1 MLGQNFWFIQ
11 IKYKKKQNNKKKS
24 VQCCW
29 FQTRCNCYWFEYKR
43 VWFHFPRIAY
53 YCIYLCVFLSWLIFF
68 FFSFSF
74 FSLSS
79 YYLLLYFIFTFYCF
93 LFLIVFPLSIT
104 FFLFFWPFY
113 FSFRSLSSSPLSP
126 FLPPPLSLFSLYF
139 LSINTILDNGNDN
152 SHVVIVMYICNLLSS

>member
-93 LFLIVFPLSIT
+93 LFQSLSFSLSDLSISLFVPFPL
-104 FFLFFWPFY
+104 PH
-113 FSFRSLSSSPLSP
+113 
-126 FLPPPLSLFSLYF
+126 FLPFSLLLSLFSLCTF
-139 LSINTILDNGNDN
+139 NQSIPF
-152 SHVVIVMYICNLLSS
+152 

>member
-11 IKYKKKQNNKKKS
+11 IKYKKSKTTKKS
-24 VQCCW
+24 QFNVVDSRQDVIATGLSTRGFGSI
-29 FQTRCNCYWFEYKR
+29 FQGLLTTAFISVYFYHDW
-43 VWFHFPRIAY
+43 
-53 YCIYLCVFLSWLIFF
+53 FF

-104 FFLFFWPFY
+104 FFLSFWSFY

>member
-11 IKYKKKQNNKKKS
+11 IKYKKSKTTKKS
-24 VQCCW
+24 QFNVVDSRQDVIATGLSTRGFGSI
-29 FQTRCNCYWFEYKR
+29 FQGLLTTAFISVYFYHDW
-43 VWFHFPRIAY
+43 
-53 YCIYLCVFLSWLIFF
+53 FF

-104 FFLFFWPFY
+104 FSFSDLSISLFVPF
-113 FSFRSLSSSPLSP
+113 PLP
-126 FLPPPLSLFSLYF
+126 RFLPFSLLLSLFSLCTFYQ
-139 LSINTILDNGNDN
+139 SIPF
-152 SHVVIVMYICNLLSS
+152 